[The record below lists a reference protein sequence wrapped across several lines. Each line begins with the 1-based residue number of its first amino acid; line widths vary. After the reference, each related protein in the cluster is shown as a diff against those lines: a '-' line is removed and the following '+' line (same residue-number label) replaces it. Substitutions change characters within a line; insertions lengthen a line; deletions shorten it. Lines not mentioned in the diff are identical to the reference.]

1 MQDRND
7 VTEMRQ
13 TMLQLFEGSASTR
26 LPGAVTFNCLTLVD
40 ITGKEHKIP
49 LEFCTSYRVSL
60 SSDFGK
66 PSHHILQ
73 QLDDMLKV
81 VFKGESD
88 EARIQRQYMDQGQY
102 DLCID
107 EGTRVTQLTSRRYGV
122 QKIDVGMKIVMRAI
136 FEIPLRW
143 NNSYRCDSCGQSNY
157 SLHPNDIESPGSE
170 WTICW

>member
-1 MQDRND
+1 MQLQND
-7 VTEMRQ
+7 VGEIRQ
-13 TMLQLFEGSASTR
+13 NQLQLFGGSASMR
-26 LPGAVTFNCLTLVD
+26 LPGAITFNCLTLVD

-49 LEFCTSYRVSL
+49 LEFCTSYQVSL

-66 PSHHILQ
+66 PSHYILQ

-81 VFKGESD
+81 IFKGESD

-107 EGTRVTQLTSRRYGV
+107 EGTRITQLTSRRYGV
-122 QKIDVGMKIVMRAI
+122 QKNDVGMKIVMRAI
-136 FEIPLRW
+136 FEIPLRS
-143 NNSYRCDSCGQSNY
+143 NRDYQCESCGHSNFL
-157 SLHPNDIESPGSE
+157 LHSNGINTASE